1 MDSLVQLAP
10 LLLMFVLFY
19 FLLIRPQ
26 KKRQNAV
33 KEMQNSLKKGD
44 KVVTIGGLHGTV
56 DSIDELKVV
65 IKSSDGTKLTFDRQ
79 AIREVVESALEKV
92 EA

>member
-1 MDSLVQLAP
+1 MNYAQILPIV
-10 LLLMFVLFY
+10 LMFILFY

-33 KEMQNSLKKGD
+33 KQMQSSIKKGD

-65 IKSSDGTKLTFDRQ
+65 IKSDNSKLTFDRQ
-79 AIREVVESALEKV
+79 AIREVTESVPART